1 MAKKKEVVVEETV
14 EVVPEVVETPTVEL
28 DKELSAFEKRHP
40 GANPAMIYE

>member
-28 DKELSAFEKRHP
+28 EEISAFEKRHP